1 MVLVCR
7 CVVAAAVFSVLAKP
21 VGAEEIVPLAGCYER
36 QYDAAWLKAHPG
48 QIIRRVT
55 LSVQKTSV
63 PETPGEKQ
71 HVVADALLAMW
82 SGGKSFGSIGA
93 CYWEKV
99 GLVCNAALSAQET
112 ETCKNKADGVRNCR
126 ISFDDAGSFE
136 IAQKPEGL
144 LLTVHERLELP
155 GPEDRAEYLYLSP
168 SNAENHAFLLQPAPE
183 ANCK

>member
-1 MVLVCR
+1 MRKGLS
-7 CVVAAAVFSVLAKP
+7 AAAYLAMFLAQAR
-21 VGAEEIVPLAGCYER
+21 AEEIVPLAGCYER
-36 QYDAAWLKAHPG
+36 TYDAAWLKARPG

-63 PETPGEKQ
+63 PQTPGEKQ
-71 HVVADALLAMW
+71 HIVADAFLGLW
-82 SGGKSFGSIGA
+82 SGNKSFGSIGA

-112 ETCKNKADGVRNCR
+112 DACKNKSDGVRNCR

-136 IAQKPEGL
+136 LAQKSDGL

-168 SNAENHAFLLQPAPE
+168 SNAENHAFLLQPVPE
-183 ANCK
+183 ARCK